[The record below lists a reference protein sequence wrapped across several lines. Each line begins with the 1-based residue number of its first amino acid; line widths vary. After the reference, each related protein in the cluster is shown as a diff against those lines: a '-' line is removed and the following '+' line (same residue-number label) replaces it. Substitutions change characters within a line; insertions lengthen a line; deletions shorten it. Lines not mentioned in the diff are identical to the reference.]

1 MAKMKMVFSGLALL
15 MSWSGQAVW
24 AQSDVS
30 RSDTDSATAIR
41 CELRTARS
49 PDTIQV
55 MYFYV
60 SDARRSIL
68 ETDGTPLGNVV
79 QFSRQRV
86 VITKNT
92 VDGGARHF
100 VFDRMIGAL
109 TISNAPMPGSR
120 ESWTLSGDCQKV
132 DASHQKF

>member
-1 MAKMKMVFSGLALL
+1 MAKMKVMLGGLFLL
-15 MSWSGQAVW
+15 VLAAGHTAW

-30 RSDTDSATAIR
+30 KSDLDSATAIR

-55 MYFYV
+55 LYFYL
-60 SDARRSIL
+60 SDARRSVL
-68 ETDGTPLGNVV
+68 ETDGVALGNVM

-92 VDGGARHF
+92 AEGGARHY
-100 VFDRMIGAL
+100 VFDRMIGSL
-109 TISNAPMPGSR
+109 TISSVPTSGSR
-120 ESWTLSGDCQKV
+120 EPWTLSGDCQKV
-132 DASHQKF
+132 DASRQKF